1 MTVGLCCVIAAKRLG
16 AEQIIILGRRAD
28 RIALAREFGGVD
40 VVSERG
46 DEASACAS
54 SPAALAFTLSSN
66 VGLEQSMRTAISI
79 ARPGGAVGRV
89 GVLQGDESRSTAGSI
104 TALGGKAVSETN

>member
-1 MTVGLCCVIAAKRLG
+1 M
-16 AEQIIILGRRAD
+16 
-28 RIALAREFGGVD
+28 
-40 VVSERG
+40 SERG

-89 GVLQGDESRSTAGSI
+89 GVLHGDESRSTAGSI
-104 TALGGKAVSETN
+104 TALGGKAVAKRIRNVHLADTEDTESQADKK